1 MIYPIVKF
9 PDPILQ
15 QPAEPVT
22 VFDAELRQLVD
33 DMFTSMYDA
42 QGIGLAA
49 PQIGVSKRLT
59 VIDLSFQKKP
69 EDKIVLINPEVV
81 EIKGKQVEEEGCLSL
96 PEIRDRVVRAAE
108 VKVRAQDAD
117 GKPIEVEGT
126 ELLARALQH
135 EIDHLDG
142 ILFIFRL
149 SRLKRDL
156 QLRKI
161 RKLQKAPA
169 SGRAR
174 LLRHACS
181 RRFLGAMFKPMR
193 LVFCGT
199 PQFAVPTL
207 EALLQAGHRVELVL
221 SQPDRASGRGME
233 VQFSPSNTLP
243 SSVDLRSTQPE
254 KIRNNPDL
262 QNGSVNWRRTRSLS
276 CLWAS
281 DSSVDVDAADAM
293 EI

>member
-22 VFDAELRQLVD
+22 VFDAELRKLVD

-49 PQIGVSKRLT
+49 PQIGISKRLT
-59 VIDLSFQKKP
+59 VIDVSFQKDPKK
-69 EDKIVLINPEVV
+69 KIVLINPEIV
-81 EIKGKQVEEEGCLSL
+81 EKSGKQVEEEGCLSL
-96 PEIRDRVVRAAE
+96 PEIRDRVARASQ

-117 GKPIEVEGT
+117 GNPVEIEGT
-126 ELLARALQH
+126 ELLSRALQH

-161 RKLQKAPA
+161 RKLQKA
-169 SGRAR
+169 G
-174 LLRHACS
+174 
-181 RRFLGAMFKPMR
+181 
-193 LVFCGT
+193 
-199 PQFAVPTL
+199 
-207 EALLQAGHRVELVL
+207 
-221 SQPDRASGRGME
+221 D
-233 VQFSPSNTLP
+233 
-243 SSVDLRSTQPE
+243 
-254 KIRNNPDL
+254 
-262 QNGSVNWRRTRSLS
+262 W
-276 CLWAS
+276 
-281 DSSVDVDAADAM
+281 
-293 EI
+293 